1 MKKYIQGVL
10 LIALSIILIGSSGCK
25 KQELAETK
33 TPKVV
38 VLNIQGTKGVKDTLE
53 FVKNNIVIAQI
64 GNENQSFLIEGIK
77 VSADENADIIVRRK
91 GHAEILAT
99 RTISADLLKQTISCY
114 YDGEKVYGNTVK
126 LKVKGYAITGT
137 LELLLDGKVIG
148 SGTGSELTKTLDLG
162 IDDGKNRQVQIRKK
176 DENTPLL
183 NKEIVANE
191 PAQSLVFYYDGTKIF
206 DKIDVGV
213 PVNPANMLL
222 SVKFTSKYDA
232 LFRAPADLM
241 ILKGKDGDDVY
252 TQIGVIELS
261 SDGSFSKAIEL
272 PSLAAEPRYTYSVK
286 IVKRGTADE
295 LPYDLTNTATPL
307 KPGAG
312 RFRVDYTAGSSSML
326 VITDEVTQTT
336 TGPPTRRGTQIS
348 LNKTDIGQYFK

>member
-1 MKKYIQGVL
+1 MGF
-10 LIALSIILIGSSGCK
+10 LSCK
-25 KQELAETK
+25 KQELAEIK
-33 TPKVV
+33 IPKVM
-38 VLNIQGTKGVKDTLE
+38 LLSIQGTKGVKDTLE
-53 FVKNNIVIAQI
+53 FVKNNIVIAQV
-64 GNENQSFLIEGIK
+64 GNENQSFLTSVK
-77 VSADENADIIVRRK
+77 VSADKNPEIIVRRK
-91 GHAEILAT
+91 GRAEILAT
-99 RTISADLLKQTISCY
+99 RTLSPDSVKQTISCY
-114 YDGEKVYGNTVK
+114 YDGEKVYGNSIK

-148 SGTGSELTKTLDLG
+148 SGTGAELTKTLDLG
-162 IDDGKNRQVQIRKK
+162 VDDGKNRQVQIRKK

-183 NKEIVANE
+183 TKEIVANE
-191 PAQSLVFYYDGTKIF
+191 LTQSLVFYYDGTKIF
-206 DKIDVGV
+206 DKIDAGV

-241 ILKGKDGDDVY
+241 ILKGKDGEDVY
-252 TQIGVIELS
+252 TPIGVIELS

-272 PSLAAEPRYTYSVK
+272 PSLASEPRYTYSVK

-312 RFRVDYTAGSSSML
+312 RLRLNYTAGSSSIL

-336 TGPPTRRGTQIS
+336 TGSPARRGTQIS
-348 LNKTDIGQYFK
+348 LITTDIGQYFK